1 MGGQWLS
8 NIKITFVSLDSNIEK
23 IVREVFHE
31 GDNKENNNRYQNI
44 VAEHSNITRCSPH
57 DCIVSPAN
65 SFGLMDGG
73 IDADL
78 TYMLS
83 KLWDKDYIGRKV
95 RKIIEENYYGEQP
108 VGTCMLVST
117 ENDNFPWLAHAPTM
131 RNPHPVK
138 GTLNPYYAFKYRLSV
153 PVKGT
158 LNPYYA
164 FKAVLGEVVN
174 YNKTAKQDQ
183 KIKSILTPTFCTG
196 CGKIPLKVALLQMKK
211 AFDVVHDGVSPNW
224 AGALDLCHYLEKLE
238 DLEK

>member
-1 MGGQWLS
+1 MAGQWLS

-83 KLWDKDYIGRKV
+83 KLWDRDYIGRKV
-95 RKIIEENYYGEQP
+95 RKLIEENYYGEQP

-131 RNPHPVK
+131 RNP
-138 GTLNPYYAFKYRLSV
+138 R

-183 KIKSILTPTFCTG
+183 KIKSILTTTFCTG

-211 AFDVVHDGVSPNW
+211 AFDVVHDGVSPTWN
-224 AGALDLCHYLEKLE
+224 GALNLCHYLEKLE
-238 DLEK
+238 DLEDLEE